1 MRFFSISYILIYS
14 VLAFAQVHRDNYG
27 INADLSF
34 VNGPSQKTENKDTVK
49 THIQDSLISLKRN
62 LEKFEYSSVINGAN
76 RLLLQKERLL
86 KKEIIE
92 VYRLK
97 GISHFAL
104 AEDENAERS
113 FVEILK
119 IDSTFT
125 LDSTKISPK
134 IISFFKKVKDD
145 FYAINIQKNEKSA
158 ARIDTVYVPRIYEQ
172 KIGDRVSQALIRS
185 IIFPGLGH
193 LYQGSSLK
201 AWTLTG
207 LSAAAIGSIIYFSID
222 ANKKEELYS
231 KETDPGLI
239 EYRYDNYNRAYQLR
253 NISIAAFAGIWLY
266 SQIDLLFFSDLFEVN
281 INESEVLGTNQ
292 FEINFT
298 CRF

>member
-1 MRFFSISYILIYS
+1 VRFFSISYILIYS
-14 VLAFAQVHRDNYG
+14 ALAFAQVHSDKPGTNE
-27 INADLSF
+27 DLPF
-34 VNGPSQKTENKDTVK
+34 VNGPSQKAENNDTAK
-49 THIQDSLISLKRN
+49 THVQDSLISLKRN

-76 RLLLQKERLL
+76 RLLLQKDRLL

-125 LDSTKISPK
+125 LDSTRISPK

-145 FYAINIQKNEKSA
+145 FYTRDIQENKKSA
-158 ARIDTVYVPRIYEQ
+158 ARIDTVYVPRVYEQ
-172 KIGDRVSQALIRS
+172 KIGNRVSQALIRS

-222 ANKKEELYS
+222 TNKKEELYS

-239 EYRYDNYNRAYQLR
+239 EYRYDKYNRAYHLR
-253 NISIAAFAGIWLY
+253 NISIAAFAVIWLY

-281 INESEVLGTNQ
+281 INESELLGKNQ
-292 FEINFT
+292 FEISLT
-298 CRF
+298 YRF

>member
-1 MRFFSISYILIYS
+1 MRFFLISYILIYS
-14 VLAFAQVHRDNYG
+14 VLAFAHAHRDKSS
-27 INADLSF
+27 INTDLPV
-34 VNGPSQKTENKDTVK
+34 VNGTSQKAENKDTVK
-49 THIQDSLISLKRN
+49 TPVQDSLISLKKN

-76 RLLLQKERLL
+76 RLLLNKESLL

-92 VYRLK
+92 AFLLK

-104 AEDENAERS
+104 SEDENAERS

-134 IISFFKKVKDD
+134 IISFFKKVKGD
-145 FYAINIQKNEKSA
+145 FYARNVQNTEKAA
-158 ARIDTVYVPRIYEQ
+158 ARIDTVFVPRIYEQ
-172 KIGDRVSQALIRS
+172 KIGNRVSQALIRS

-222 ANKKEELYS
+222 TNKKEELYS
-231 KETDPGLI
+231 NETDPGLI
-239 EYRYDNYNRAYQLR
+239 EYRYKKYNQAYKSR

-281 INESEVLGTNQ
+281 INETEVLGKNQ
-292 FEINFT
+292 FEINLT
-298 CRF
+298 YRF